1 MNNPNKHKP
10 LSAEELFQLLDKQS
24 NNETDFDGM
33 DDFEKDALEGFS
45 AYSTPEKAKALTE
58 ELNMAISKK
67 VSEEK
72 GGQKNRIIW
81 FSAAASI
88 VLIFI
93 VSVFFLKQTKEDS
106 ATNLA
111 LNETKEANTKSV
123 LTEPSKPTEES
134 ANSGVSSEETKTLTN
149 DIKTQEVVTS
159 KNTQAGPGAIQFASD
174 ESIVVSE
181 SQLASGTTRLAD
193 VSKDILKNRN
203 EGNLDELN
211 SPSVAMDKKA
221 EAKQKEKGNV
231 YTEDAEMEKTLA
243 LESKTTSDANAVSQ
257 GAVAYKAD
265 AEYRATK
272 KEESKKL
279 SKEKAAAE
287 KSVVTTANTAAVPAY
302 SSVQEQSNQT
312 AYYTGGETA
321 IKEYVVNYLKEH
333 SSSIILKGKYKVI
346 GNVNAKG
353 ELKVVSITQI
363 SKEYCEGCS
372 DKVKEAL
379 NTMKNW
385 NSSSVV
391 EFTLMF

>member
-111 LNETKEANTKSV
+111 LNETKEANTKPT
-123 LTEPSKPTEES
+123 LTEPLKPTEES
-134 ANSGVSSEETKTLTN
+134 ANSGVSSEETKPMANNITAE
-149 DIKTQEVVTS
+149 EVVTS
-159 KNTQAGPGAIQFASD
+159 KNTQAGPGFKQVAS
-174 ESIVVSE
+174 EPVVVSE
-181 SQLASGTTRLAD
+181 NQLASGTTRLAD

-221 EAKQKEKGNV
+221 EAKQKEKGNSNAED
-231 YTEDAEMEKTLA
+231 TETEKTLA
-243 LESKTTSDANAVSQ
+243 LESKTVSDANTVSQ

-265 AEYRATK
+265 GDYRATK
-272 KEESKKL
+272 NEESKKL

-312 AYYTGGETA
+312 AHYTGGETA

>member
-1 MNNPNKHKP
+1 MSSQDKHKP
-10 LSAEELFQLLDKQS
+10 LSSEELFRMLEKQS
-24 NNETDFDGM
+24 SAETNLDDM
-33 DDFEKDALEGFS
+33 DDFEKEALEGFS

-67 VSEEK
+67 VTEEK

-88 VLIFI
+88 VLII
-93 VSVFFLKQTKEDS
+93 VISVFFLKQTKDDS
-106 ATNLA
+106 ITNLA
-111 LNETKEANTKSV
+111 LNETKESNTTPV
-123 LTEPSKPTEES
+123 LTEPLKPTEES
-134 ANSGVSSEETKTLTN
+134 ANSGVSSGETKPLIN
-149 DIKTQEVVTS
+149 SIKSEEVVAS
-159 KNTQAGPGAIQFASD
+159 KNTQTGPGFKQVAS
-174 ESIVVSE
+174 ESIIVSE
-181 SQLASGTTRLAD
+181 NQVAAGTTRLAD

-203 EGNLDELN
+203 EGDLDELN
-211 SPSVAMDKKA
+211 APSVAMDKKV
-221 EAKQKEKGNV
+221 EAKQKEKGNI
-231 YTEDAEMEKTLA
+231 YTEDAEMEKELA
-243 LESKTTSDANAVSQ
+243 LGSKTTSDANAVTQ

-265 AEYRATK
+265 RDYSLAK
-272 KEESKKL
+272 NEESKKL

-287 KSVVTTANTAAVPAY
+287 KSAVTTANKAAAVPAY
-302 SSVQEQSNQT
+302 SSTQEQSNQT

-353 ELKVVSITQI
+353 ELKVTSITQI
-363 SKEYCEGCS
+363 TKEYCEGCS
-372 DKVKEAL
+372 DKIKEAL

-385 NSSSVV
+385 NSFSVV

>member
-10 LSAEELFQLLDKQS
+10 LSSEELFQLLDKQS
-24 NNETDFDGM
+24 NNETDFDSL
-33 DDFEKDALEGFS
+33 DDFEKEALEGFS
-45 AYSTPEKAKALTE
+45 AHSTPEKAKALTE

-88 VLIFI
+88 VLIII

-111 LNETKEANTKSV
+111 LNETKESNTTPV
-123 LTEPSKPTEES
+123 LTEPQKPIEEN
-134 ANSGVSSEETKTLTN
+134 ANSGVSLEEATPLVNNIKSEE
-149 DIKTQEVVTS
+149 VVAA
-159 KNTQAGPGAIQFASD
+159 KNTQAGPGLKQVTS

-181 SQLASGTTRLAD
+181 NQVASGTTRLVD

-203 EGNLDELN
+203 EGELDELN
-211 SPSVAMDKKA
+211 TPSVAMDKKA
-221 EAKQKEKGNV
+221 EAKQKEKGNI
-231 YTEDAEMEKTLA
+231 YTEDAEKDKTLA
-243 LESKTTSDANAVSQ
+243 LGSKTTSDANAVTQ
-257 GAVAYKAD
+257 GEVAYKAD
-265 AEYRATK
+265 EDYSLAK
-272 KEESKKL
+272 NEESKKL
-279 SKEKAAAE
+279 SKEKTAAE

-302 SSVQEQSNQT
+302 SSVQEQSNHT
-312 AYYTGGETA
+312 AYYTGGETG

-353 ELKVVSITQI
+353 ELKVTSITQI

-372 DKVKEAL
+372 DKIKEAL

-385 NSSSVV
+385 NSTSVV
-391 EFTLMF
+391 NFTLIF

>member
-1 MNNPNKHKP
+1 VSNPNKHKP
-10 LSAEELFQLLDKQS
+10 LSSEELFRMLEKQS
-24 NNETDFDGM
+24 SAETNLDDM
-33 DDFEKDALEGFS
+33 DDFEKEALEGFS

-67 VSEEK
+67 VTEEK

-88 VLIFI
+88 VLII
-93 VSVFFLKQTKEDS
+93 VISVFFLKQTKDDS
-106 ATNLA
+106 ITNLA
-111 LNETKEANTKSV
+111 LNETKESNTTPV
-123 LTEPSKPTEES
+123 LTEPLKPTEETT
-134 ANSGVSSEETKTLTN
+134 NSGVSSGETKPLTN
-149 DIKTQEVVTS
+149 NIKSEEVVTS
-159 KNTQAGPGAIQFASD
+159 KNTQAGPGFKQVTS

-181 SQLASGTTRLAD
+181 NQVAAGTTRLAD

-203 EGNLDELN
+203 EGNMDELN
-211 SPSVAMDKKA
+211 SPSVAIDKKA
-221 EAKQKEKGNV
+221 EAKQKEKGNAGDS
-231 YTEDAEMEKTLA
+231 ELDKTVTV
-243 LESKTTSDANAVSQ
+243 ESKSVTDANAVTQ

-265 AEYRATK
+265 EDYSLAK
-272 KEESKKL
+272 NEESKKM

-287 KSVVTTANTAAVPAY
+287 KSVVTTANAAAVPAY

-321 IKEYVVNYLKEH
+321 IKEYVVSYLKEH
-333 SSSIILKGKYKVI
+333 SSTFVLKGKYKVI

-353 ELKVVSITQI
+353 ELKVTSITQI
-363 SKEYCEGCS
+363 TKEYCEGCS
-372 DKVKEAL
+372 DKIKEAL

-385 NSSSVV
+385 NLSSVV

>member
-88 VLIFI
+88 VLIII

-111 LNETKEANTKSV
+111 LNETKEANTKPT
-123 LTEPSKPTEES
+123 LTEPLKPTEES
-134 ANSGVSSEETKTLTN
+134 ANSGVSSEETKPMANNITAE
-149 DIKTQEVVTS
+149 EVVVS
-159 KNTQAGPGAIQFASD
+159 KNTQAGPGFKQVAS
-174 ESIVVSE
+174 EPVVVSE
-181 SQLASGTTRLAD
+181 NQLASGTTRLAD

-221 EAKQKEKGNV
+221 EAKQKEKGNSNAED
-231 YTEDAEMEKTLA
+231 TETEKTLA
-243 LESKTTSDANAVSQ
+243 LESKTVSDANTVSQ

-265 AEYRATK
+265 GDYRATK
-272 KEESKKL
+272 NEESKKL

-287 KSVVTTANTAAVPAY
+287 KSVVTTANKAAVPAY

-321 IKEYVVNYLKEH
+321 IKEYVVNYLKVH
-333 SSSIILKGKYKVI
+333 SSAFVIKGKYKVI

-353 ELKVVSITQI
+353 ELKVTSITQI
-363 SKEYCEGCS
+363 TKEYCEGCS

-391 EFTLMF
+391 EFTLIF

>member
-10 LSAEELFQLLDKQS
+10 LSSEELFQLLDKQS

-45 AYSTPEKAKALTE
+45 AHSTPEKAKALTE

-88 VLIFI
+88 VLIII
-93 VSVFFLKQTKEDS
+93 VSVFFLKQTKDDS
-106 ATNLA
+106 ITNLA
-111 LNETKEANTKSV
+111 LNETKESNTTPV
-123 LTEPSKPTEES
+123 LTEPLKPTEETT
-134 ANSGVSSEETKTLTN
+134 NSGVSSGETKPLTN
-149 DIKTQEVVTS
+149 NIKSEEVVTS
-159 KNTQAGPGAIQFASD
+159 KNTQAGPGFKQVTS

-181 SQLASGTTRLAD
+181 NQVAAGTTRLAD

-203 EGNLDELN
+203 EGNMDELN
-211 SPSVAMDKKA
+211 SPSVAIDKKA
-221 EAKQKEKGNV
+221 EAKQKEKGNAGDS
-231 YTEDAEMEKTLA
+231 ELDKTVTV
-243 LESKTTSDANAVSQ
+243 ESKSVTDANAVTQ
-257 GAVAYKAD
+257 GTVAYKVDAD
-265 AEYRATK
+265 YRVTK
-272 KEESKKL
+272 NEESKKL

-287 KSVVTTANTAAVPAY
+287 KSAVTTANKAAAVPAY
-302 SSVQEQSNQT
+302 SSTQEQSNQT

-321 IKEYVVNYLKEH
+321 IKEYIVNYLKEH

-346 GNVNAKG
+346 GNVNNKG
-353 ELKVVSITQI
+353 ELKVTSITQI
-363 SKEYCEGCS
+363 TKEYCEGCS
-372 DKVKEAL
+372 DKIKEAL

-391 EFTLMF
+391 EFTLIF

>member
-1 MNNPNKHKP
+1 VNNPNKHKP
-10 LSAEELFQLLDKQS
+10 LSSEELFQLLDKQS

-45 AYSTPEKAKALTE
+45 AHSTPEKAKALTE

-88 VLIFI
+88 VLIII
-93 VSVFFLKQTKEDS
+93 VSVFFLKQTKDDS
-106 ATNLA
+106 ITNLA
-111 LNETKEANTKSV
+111 LNETKESNTTPV
-123 LTEPSKPTEES
+123 LTEPLKPTEETT
-134 ANSGVSSEETKTLTN
+134 NSGVSSGETKPLTN
-149 DIKTQEVVTS
+149 NIKSEEVVTS
-159 KNTQAGPGAIQFASD
+159 KNTQAGPGFKQVTS

-181 SQLASGTTRLAD
+181 NQVAAGTTRLAD

-203 EGNLDELN
+203 EGNMDELN
-211 SPSVAMDKKA
+211 SPSVAIDKKA
-221 EAKQKEKGNV
+221 EAKQKEKGNAGDS
-231 YTEDAEMEKTLA
+231 ELDKTVTV
-243 LESKTTSDANAVSQ
+243 ESKSVTDANAVTQ
-257 GAVAYKAD
+257 GTVAYKVDAD
-265 AEYRATK
+265 YRVTK
-272 KEESKKL
+272 NEESKKL

-287 KSVVTTANTAAVPAY
+287 KSAVTTANKAAAVPAY
-302 SSVQEQSNQT
+302 SSTQEQSNQT

-321 IKEYVVNYLKEH
+321 IKEYIVNYLKEH

-346 GNVNAKG
+346 GNVNNKG
-353 ELKVVSITQI
+353 ELKVTSITQI
-363 SKEYCEGCS
+363 TKEYCEGCS
-372 DKVKEAL
+372 DKIKEAL

-391 EFTLMF
+391 EFTLIF